1 MITGPRNDLILS
13 QFNDNWKRVILNSN
27 MWLFK
32 RKFVSDYLS
41 LYTYAFESI
50 ISFELLVSNIEM
62 YETAIFKKYEK

>member
-50 ISFELLVSNIEM
+50 ISFELNNIEM